1 MSLEFNTDNKINS
14 LAPKKNIGV
23 TQAVGIPSS
32 EPCSTSSLITSEES
46 LAIASSRM
54 FKFNFANKA
63 NRNFLKNEIA
73 NLRDSKNELVFSLMD
88 ADEIITSKDDYEE
101 LYNILNLLKTNNI
114 KLSKDK
120 YERWL
125 ADERFSS
132 EFLAEKINILKEF
145 RTSSLFS
152 KIREQYSDGSIM
164 SASLDFMW
172 DNSLE
177 QIQKNVEMLD
187 ILKNTRPE
195 LYNNLVQEC
204 DFFDLRF
211 VFDNKFDKE
220 SLTKALNSGYIN
232 DKLPYSSMLSFLK
245 ESVSTEQLEK
255 NIEILNYIKN
265 NSKVDFLFE
274 RPPYGLYPQEYTEML
289 TREIPLD
296 FDISKKQ
303 GVIDFLSEMYSDAQT
318 KNTFFASDRLYLLL
332 KDCDDTYQDGKK
344 AIEFAKNNNIDL
356 SVLRNLLKS
365 LSFNDCIQI
374 LESVENPDKFF
385 KEFSSV
391 SNVLQKQN
399 FQKLNNFIK
408 VLNYVMSKESL
419 KDINSRIY
427 WSFESYTKTDDKNIL
442 NDLEKCYEIIDKI
455 ENFKSIIPNQYIC
468 PVLSSLI
475 NDEKF
480 DIKQENLSYLNE
492 LLNDENLSEMVSSTA
507 DTIIFKF
514 LTKDRDIEKLR
525 ANKMLLKD
533 YRKENPNDDSFITS
547 PKLLSFEG
555 NVKDLIAKYKELKES
570 NNVYFEINGDNQN
583 VEFHCYQDNGEKL
596 LIYDK
601 NMKLLSEQIMK
612 KTGDDKLE
620 AIVFDKVH
628 NSEHKIITKAEGAND
643 LFSLAEKIISR
654 YFDDKGRV
662 VKMKCYNES
671 CFDGAVNIKEQSP
684 NEPVKNLAKTRET
697 QQGTFTEK
705 ELTSCDGTKTLIKSH
720 VGVNGNE
727 SYTYRIVDKEG
738 NELLNHNRWRKVV
751 DDNTILYGVNG
762 KEYKAEFSDSS
773 ITVVNIS
780 NGDETVIDLNKL
792 CPTNKKKHTIKM
804 LKSVPADEL
813 LKINKYI
820 KTLDWTRADDSY
832 FSHVD
837 KSITTGSNNFIFGH
851 EFGHAKDFSLTYTC
865 KTEIPVGVI
874 SGDKKLQEI
883 YLKELD
889 NLKKN
894 EPDCIREVINYF
906 TAGGE
911 EHYGGE
917 FGGLAEIVAETNALQ
932 ATAQSHPML
941 QMRTQIL
948 QEYFPR
954 TIAYLIKNHL
964 AV

>member
-1 MSLEFNTDNKINS
+1 MTPEESFAISSSSSSKLNFAS
-14 LAPKKNIGV
+14 KKNR
-23 TQAVGIPSS
+23 A
-32 EPCSTSSLITSEES
+32 
-46 LAIASSRM
+46 
-54 FKFNFANKA
+54 
-63 NRNFLKNEIA
+63 FLRNEIV
-73 NLRDSKNELVFSLMD
+73 NLRDAKNKLVFSLTD

-114 KLSKDK
+114 KLSIDE
-120 YERWL
+120 YTSWL

-132 EFLAEKINILKEF
+132 DLFEQKVEILKDL
-145 RTSSLFS
+145 RTNPVFS
-152 KIREQYSDGSIM
+152 KLRVQYGDECIT
-164 SASLDFMW
+164 SASLDARY
-172 DNSLE
+172 DNSIE
-177 QIQKNVEMLD
+177 QMQKNVEMLD
-187 ILKNTRPE
+187 ILKNTRPK

-204 DFFDLRF
+204 DFFNLRF
-211 VFDNKFDKE
+211 IFDNKFDKE
-220 SLTKALNSGYIN
+220 ALTKALNSGYIN
-232 DKLPYSSMLSFLK
+232 DKLPYASMLSFLK
-245 ESVSTEQLEK
+245 ASVSAEQLEK
-255 NIEILNYIKN
+255 NIEILNYVKN

-274 RPPYGLYPQEYTEML
+274 YPPYGLYLSEYTEML
-289 TREIPLD
+289 TREIPPD

-303 GVIDFLSEMYSDAQT
+303 GVIDFLSEIYSDAQM
-318 KNTFFASDRLYLLL
+318 KNTLFASDRLDLLL
-332 KDCDDTYQDGKK
+332 KDRDDTYQDGKK
-344 AIEFAKNNNIDL
+344 ALEFAKNNNIDL
-356 SVLRNLLKS
+356 SVLMNLLKS
-365 LSFNDCIQI
+365 LSFKNCVQI
-374 LESVENPDKFF
+374 LESIENPDEFF

-391 SNVLQKQN
+391 SHVSQKQN
-399 FQKLNNFIK
+399 FQNLNNFIK
-408 VLNYVMSKESL
+408 VLNYAMSKESL

-427 WSFESYTKTDDKNIL
+427 WSFESYMRTDDKNIL
-442 NDLEKCYEIIDKI
+442 NDLEKCYEIIDKV
-455 ENFKSIIPNQYIC
+455 ENFVSIIPSQYIC

-480 DIKQENLSYLNE
+480 EIKQENLSYLNE
-492 LLNDENLSEMVSSTA
+492 LLNDENLSEMVSSKA

-525 ANKMLLKD
+525 ANKLLLND
-533 YRKENPNDDSFITS
+533 YRKENPNDDSFITAPNLFS
-547 PKLLSFEG
+547 YEG

-612 KTGDDKLE
+612 ETGDDKLE
-620 AIVFDKVH
+620 AVIFDKVH
-628 NSEHKIITKAEGAND
+628 NSEHKIITNADGCDDVFSKAT
-643 LFSLAEKIISR
+643 KIISR

-671 CFDGAVNIKEQSP
+671 CFDGAINIKEQSP
-684 NEPVKNLAKTRET
+684 NAPVKNLAKTRET

-837 KSITTGSNNFIFGH
+837 KSITTGSNNFIFEH
-851 EFGHAKDFSLTYTC
+851 EFGHAKDHSLIYTS
-865 KTEIPVGVI
+865 KTKIPVGVI
-874 SGDKKLQEI
+874 SSDKKLQEI
-883 YLKELD
+883 YLNELN

-894 EPDCIREVINYF
+894 EPDCIRAVINYF

-917 FGGLAEIVAETNALQ
+917 FGGLAELVAETNALQ
-932 ATAQSHPML
+932 ATPKAHSSL

-948 QEYFPR
+948 QEYFPK

-964 AV
+964 AC